1 MKQRLLILITT
12 VLLSSTMAQ
21 AATAQY
27 MERWPAWAYHSG
39 LGAEDGPPVA
49 SNALIPAGILGDG
62 SRDYRYTGLWVGV
75 GIAAGLLLTAPVTV
89 CQLEGSSCSVGK
101 FAKAALISV
110 PILGITGALIGGLF
124 PKHHP
129 DGQDR

>member
-1 MKQRLLILITT
+1 
-12 VLLSSTMAQ
+12 MAQ

-39 LGAEDGPPVA
+39 LGAEDGPPEP
-49 SNALIPAGILGDG
+49 SNAVIPAGILGDG

-75 GIAAGLLLTAPVTV
+75 GIAAGLLLTAPFTV
-89 CQLEGSSCSVGK
+89 CQAAEGSSCSVGG
-101 FAKAALISV
+101 FAKAALFSV

-129 DGQDR
+129 EEQDP